1 MALMLRLAGQF
12 HSLGLRLA
20 IAGALDTKV
29 FKNGAAGKIAP
40 EAVLPETAGSVIWL
54 GRVSDDEL
62 AALLRDSLCLAFPS
76 YVEGFGLPA
85 LEAMVVG
92 CPVIASDRASI
103 PEVCGS
109 AALYASPGDE
119 AGWLGHILRLQADP
133 VLRRELSGMGQA
145 QAKKFS
151 WRKSAQL
158 YLGLMNELDASAL

>member
-1 MALMLRLAGQF
+1 MEQPGILHRRLFCRRPPGVHPGSAAYPTMSLRPFFGIASALPSPPTLR
-12 HSLGLRLA
+12 
-20 IAGALDTKV
+20 
-29 FKNGAAGKIAP
+29 
-40 EAVLPETAGSVIWL
+40 GS
-54 GRVSDDEL
+54 
-62 AALLRDSLCLAFPS
+62 AC
-76 YVEGFGLPA
+76 PA